1 MGFTAF
7 EKTRQM
13 VKSPLH
19 GLCLRAYSIGTG
31 QTATGAAVQG
41 VWKGSL
47 TLEGN
52 VNQVECESISR
63 KFEDL
68 RLKNEPD
75 ESDLLW
81 SIQKEGIL
89 QPLGCVLEE
98 SGAVILLD
106 GFKRFRSALKLR
118 IPTVPVAYLGVDEVH
133 AVYELLFQ
141 SSEKALNIL
150 EQAAFCDHLHL
161 RHKIGVLAIAGRLKK
176 SPAWVS
182 VRLGMLNDMSPAIK
196 QALFQGRFPVRS
208 YMYTLK
214 SFTRVNKIPRK
225 ELDEFV
231 RCVGGKALSTRDIER
246 LAVGFFKG
254 GDELKNQIREGNIPW
269 TLKQL
274 KASRISTDSEELND
288 VERKFLR
295 DLEVLRQCIHGL
307 ILATADPKF
316 KGTAFF
322 EKARLLIGG
331 IFEQIAPLKIF
342 FERAA

>member
-13 VKSPLH
+13 VKSLLH
-19 GLCLRAYSIGTG
+19 GVCLRAYSIGTG

-41 VWKGSL
+41 VRWGSL
-47 TLEGN
+47 TLAGN

-63 KFEDL
+63 KFEGL
-68 RLKNEPD
+68 RLKNGAD
-75 ESDLLW
+75 ENDLLG

-98 SGAVILLD
+98 GGSVVLLD
-106 GFKRFRSALKLR
+106 GFKRLRSALKLR
-118 IPTVPVAYLGVDEVH
+118 IPTVPITCLGVDEVH
-133 AVYELLFQ
+133 GVCELLFQ
-141 SSEKALNIL
+141 SNEKTLNIL

-161 RHKIGVLAIAGRLKK
+161 HHKIGVVAIADRLKK

-182 VRLGMLNDMSPAIK
+182 VRLGMLNDMSPEIK

-214 SFTRVNKIPRK
+214 PFTRVNKIAKR
-225 ELDEFV
+225 DVDDFV

-254 GDELKNQIREGNIPW
+254 GENLKHQIKDGNIPW

-274 KASRISTDSEELND
+274 KASRIQTESGESSA
-288 VERKFLR
+288 VETTFLR

-307 ILATADPKF
+307 ILATADPQLKD
-316 KGTAFF
+316 TAFF
-322 EKARLLIGG
+322 EKARCVMGE
-331 IFEQIAPLKIF
+331 IFEQIAPLEIF